1 VSLGRARRARRI
13 GTLARLCCG
22 AVAIGCAAP
31 PEPARRAEAPAAA
44 ASGEL
49 DGRFG
54 SVEATGQGLEL
65 DLPDAEGWRRDPRDQ
80 RSFVAVHAGTSSRLL
95 VRTWRA
101 DSTVRPEDCECE
113 LRQLRPELPALT
125 PEERVEERSSSVAG
139 YAAARLVAGVVP
151 SLESAGVL
159 DGYALLFG
167 SDGRRCLAL
176 IYSTSAQ
183 GEAAPRIIGERLAA
197 MTRISFERARRLGID
212 QRVRV
217 PRR

>member
-1 VSLGRARRARRI
+1 
-13 GTLARLCCG
+13 
-22 AVAIGCAAP
+22 VALGCAPP
-31 PEPARRAEAPAAA
+31 PEPPRRAEAAEAAA
-44 ASGEL
+44 PGEL
-49 DGRFG
+49 SGRFG

-65 DLPDAEGWRRDPRDQ
+65 DLPDAEAWRRDARDP
-80 RSFVAVHAGTSSRLL
+80 RSFVAVHAPTRSRLL

-101 DSTVRPEDCECE
+101 DSIVRPEDCERE
-113 LRQLRPELPALT
+113 LRRLRPDLPALT

-139 YAAARLVAGVVP
+139 YAAARLMAGVVP
-151 SLESAGVL
+151 SPESAGVL

-183 GEAAPRIIGERLAA
+183 GEAAPRMIGERLGA
-197 MTRISFERARRLGID
+197 MTRISFERARRIGID